1 MEFHSV
7 TEQLSPEGAG
17 TLVYTT
23 YLCSTGSFVAFFV
36 IKD

>member
-1 MEFHSV
+1 MEFHSI
-7 TEQLSPEGAG
+7 TEQLSPGRAG

-23 YLCSTGSFVAFFV
+23 YLCSTGSFAAFFV